1 LKVFV
6 RQHKLDPANGYFTL
20 PNSAWDAMLYKTKI
34 KLEQLTDTDKYLF
47 CEKAIRGGISI
58 ISHRH
63 AKANNKY
70 MKNYDENK
78 ESSYITY
85 LDANNLYG
93 GAMCEKMPYNGF
105 EWVKIFDDKFIKN
118 YNANGDKGCYV
129 ECDLEYPK
137 EIHDL
142 HNDNPLAP
150 ETKAILKNELSYY
163 QLNQLETHKEKIMK
177 ILKN

>member
-1 LKVFV
+1 
-6 RQHKLDPANGYFTL
+6 
-20 PNSAWDAMLYKTKI
+20 
-34 KLEQLTDTDKYLF
+34 
-47 CEKAIRGGISI
+47 
-58 ISHRH
+58 
-63 AKANNKY
+63 

-105 EWVKIFDDKFIKN
+105 EWVKNFDDKFIKN
-118 YNANGDKGCYV
+118 YNANEDKGCYV

-142 HNDNPLAP
+142 HNDYPLAP
-150 ETKAILKNELSYY
+150 ETKAI
-163 QLNQLETHKEKIMK
+163 
-177 ILKN
+177 